1 MNKILIIQTRIGI
14 GDLCVFLP
22 CIHQIA
28 KKNKNFEIHL
38 LTKKRSCAKDF
49 LKYDKY
55 IDKIFYLQNE
65 TGLKLNV
72 SVFKFLRQQRY
83 QKCFIMH
90 YGLRYYLLSLLA
102 NIKKIFFYGLIKKN
116 ESIVD
121 RSQKSTKEWLND
133 ESINFEPIIFHN
145 KNFKKKNQITFGIGG
160 SGLNK
165 KWNIEKFILLAKLI
179 NNHQK
184 VEVLLAG
191 GQEEIDDATYIYKR
205 LSELGILSISLCE
218 KKIADCMDF
227 LSHSNIYVGNDT
239 GFMHLSACLGIKSYG
254 LFGDTPP
261 DYGSYNDKIIPVLPE
276 GEDDITHGSIMMNKI
291 EPEHVFKKIINDFS

>member
-28 KKNKNFEIHL
+28 KKNENFEIHL
-38 LTKKRSCAKDF
+38 LTKKRTCAKDF

-55 IDKIFYLQNE
+55 IKKIIYLPNE
-65 TGLKLNV
+65 TRFKLNI
-72 SVFKFLRQQRY
+72 SILKFLRQNRY

-121 RSQKSTKEWLND
+121 KSQKSTKEWLD
-133 ESINFEPIIFHN
+133 EKIIDFEPIIFHN
-145 KNFKKKNQITFGIGG
+145 KNLKKKNQITFGIGG
-160 SGLNK
+160 SELSK
-165 KWNIEKFILLAKLI
+165 KWNIEKFIQLAKLI
-179 NNHQK
+179 NNQQK
-184 VEVLLAG
+184 IEVLLAG
-191 GQEEIDDATYIYKR
+191 GPEEIDDAAYIREK
-205 LSELGILSISLCE
+205 LNELKILSISLCK
-218 KKIADCMDF
+218 KKIVDCMDF
-227 LSHSNIYVGNDT
+227 LSQSIMYVGNDT

-254 LFGDTPP
+254 LFGNSPL
-261 DYGSYNDKIIPVLPE
+261 DYGSYNKKIIPILP
-276 GEDDITHGSIMMNKI
+276 GGQNNITYGSMMMNKI
-291 EPEHVFKKIINDFS
+291 EAEHVFKKIKNDFS

>member
-38 LTKKRSCAKDF
+38 LTKQRSCAKDF

-55 IDKIFYLQNE
+55 INKIFYLPEE
-65 TGLKLNV
+65 TGLKLNF
-72 SVFKFLRQQRY
+72 SIIKILRQNRY

-102 NIKKIFFYGLIKKN
+102 NIKEIYFYGMIKKN
-116 ESIVD
+116 ESIVEK
-121 RSQKSTKEWLND
+121 SQKSTKKWLND
-133 ESINFEPIIFHN
+133 RNINFEPLIFYN
-145 KNFKKKNQITFGIGG
+145 KSVKKKNLITFGIGG

-165 KWNIEKFILLAKLI
+165 KWNKEKFIQLAKLI
-179 NNHQK
+179 SNQK
-184 VEVLLAG
+184 NIEILLAG
-191 GQEEIDDATYIYKR
+191 GPEEINDAAYI
-205 LSELGILSISLCE
+205 SEKLDELNISSISICE

-227 LSHSNIYVGNDT
+227 LSHSNMYVGNDT
-239 GFMHLSACLGIKSYG
+239 GFMHLSASLGLKSYG

-261 DYGSYNDKIIPVLPE
+261 DYASYNKKIVPILPE
-276 GEDDITHGSIMMNKI
+276 SENYITHGSMMMNRI

>member
-1 MNKILIIQTRIGI
+1 MTKILIIQTRIGI

-28 KKNKNFEIHL
+28 KKNKKFEIHL

-49 LKYDKY
+49 LKFDKY
-55 IDKIFYLQNE
+55 IDRIFYLPDE
-65 TGLKLNV
+65 TGLRLNV
-72 SVFKFLRQQRY
+72 SILKFLREHRY

-90 YGLRYYLLSLLA
+90 YGLRYYLLSWLA
-102 NIKKIFFYGLIKKN
+102 NIKKIFFYGVIKKN

-133 ESINFEPIIFHN
+133 ENINFEPLIFY
-145 KNFKKKNQITFGIGG
+145 KENFKKKDQITFGIGG
-160 SGLNK
+160 SGLSK
-165 KWNIEKFILLAKLI
+165 KWNVDNYIHLAKLI
-179 NNHQK
+179 NDKQK
-184 VEVLLAG
+184 IKVLIAG
-191 GQEEIDDATYIYKR
+191 GPQEIEDATYIDKK
-205 LSELGILSISLCE
+205 LNDLKIPSISLCE
-218 KKIADCMDF
+218 KKIVDCMDF

-276 GEDDITHGSIMMNKI
+276 GENDITHGSMMMSKI
-291 EPEHVFKKIINDFS
+291 DPEHVFKKIINDFS